1 MMLYSCDCAVLLVG
15 YVGNGSCFL
24 YDHPPFNRQ
33 LSQEANIPET
43 KSCTQGFQQE
53 QRWARCR
60 SCCPICP
67 IALASIDLPESAGNP
82 SDAAVGRC
90 DFASLAREPPLKYS

>member
-53 QRWARCR
+53 Q
-60 SCCPICP
+60 
-67 IALASIDLPESAGNP
+67 
-82 SDAAVGRC
+82 
-90 DFASLAREPPLKYS
+90 